1 MVNNPYTPFVQTFTN
16 SHEFSFLGKKWKKD
30 GYYCDYPE
38 GSPKYIEFWKEVKQW
53 CIDGYTNSSGIKISG
68 THFFYLNFCPILR
81 KEDEEVGK
89 RKKKVYDLPLFV
101 DLDFEYFWMV
111 EYCKLNEKL
120 LIAVK
125 GRRQGWSFKGAAC
138 IANEY
143 TFIKESRCIIG
154 AFLSSYSEGTTTM
167 VKDYLHHLTRYTPFG
182 HIRNPDHPFDWTSQ
196 YQADIGGIKIWKGYK
211 STVEAIT
218 FKDRPAT
225 AAGKSASIILLD
237 EAGLFPNISESWGFT
252 EPLINDGSAY
262 TGIALIYGSAGDM
275 NSGSKYFYEMFV
287 NPDKHNF
294 LSFEDPENPSNR
306 IGFFSGSTRGRW
318 GVCKDPNSKWFKQP
332 MVDENGNSNEE
343 AAYDDLMYKR
353 SLSKGGLD
361 TKTKHLTITQY
372 PTTWKEAFLRSK
384 GAIFASPELLEHLGE
399 VETIP
404 SLRDQ
409 VEKGELVWRGE
420 ELEFQPNDEL
430 SYITSF
436 PLKPDENNEG
446 CIAIWERP
454 EFKSKDI
461 PYSLYIAG
469 CDPYDMDKSGS
480 GSLGSFYVFKRFLEA
495 GKTYEIIVA
504 EITGRPKFADDFY
517 ESCRRLCVYYN
528 AKCLYE
534 NQLKGFKNYFATK
547 NSLHYLWEQPDHSIK
562 DIIKNSKVQRGYGVH
577 MNRGVNGSNGIK
589 NMCELYLKDW
599 LYTERADVD
608 GKKIFNFHTIKSIG
622 LLKELIAY
630 DVEGNYDRVIAFML
644 CILEKQEL
652 HKLHVNNMQKDANTW
667 GQDPYLKKWWD
678 KKQITNSTFKNLK

>member
-1 MVNNPYTPFVQTFTN
+1 MVNNPYTPYIEKFAN
-16 SHEFSFLGKKWKKD
+16 SSEFSFLGKKWKKD
-30 GYYCDYPE
+30 GYYCDYSE
-38 GSPKYIEFWKEVKQW
+38 GSQDYINFWKEIKEW
-53 CIDGYTNSSGIKISG
+53 CINGYTNSLGIKISG

-81 KEDEEVGK
+81 KEDEEIGK

-167 VKDYLHHLTRYTPFG
+167 VKDYLHHLTRFTPFG
-182 HIRNPDHPFDWTSQ
+182 HIRNPDHPYDWISQ
-196 YQADIGGIKIWKGYK
+196 YQSDVGGIKIWKGYK
-211 STVEAIT
+211 SSVEAIT

-275 NSGSKYFYEMFV
+275 NSGSKYFYEMFI

-294 LSFEDPENPSNR
+294 LSFEDPENPANK

-318 GVCKDPNSKWFKQP
+318 GVCKDPNSKWYKQP

-361 TKTKHLTITQY
+361 TKTKHLVITQY
-372 PTTWKEAFLRSK
+372 PTNWKEAFLRNK
-384 GAIFASPELLEHLGE
+384 GAIFASPEMLEWLGE
-399 VETIP
+399 LETTP
-404 SLRDQ
+404 SLYNQ
-409 VEKGELVWRGE
+409 VEKGELVWKE
-420 ELEFQPNDEL
+420 DKLEFQPKDTLN
-430 SYITSF
+430 YITSF
-436 PLKPDENNEG
+436 PIKPDEDNTG

-454 EFKSKDI
+454 EIINGEI
-461 PYSLYIAG
+461 PNTLYIAG

-480 GSLGSFYVFKRFLEA
+480 GSLGSFYIYKRFYSHER
-495 GKTYEIIVA
+495 THDIIVA
-504 EITGRPKFADDFY
+504 EFTGRPKFADDFY
-517 ESCRRLCVYYN
+517 ENCRRLCIYYN

-534 NQLKGFKNYFATK
+534 NQLKGFKNYMATK
-547 NSLHYLWEQPDHSIK
+547 NSLQYLWEQPDHMIK
-562 DIIKNSKVQRGYGVH
+562 DIIKDSKVQRGYGCHVT
-577 MNRGVNGSNGIK
+577 RGNGGNSGIK
-589 NMCELYLKDW
+589 DMMELYLKDW
-599 LYTERADVD
+599 LYTEKEDIN
-608 GKKIFNFHTIKSIG
+608 GIKKFNFHYIKSIA

-630 DVEGNYDRVIAFML
+630 DIEGNFDRAIALML
-644 CILEKQEL
+644 CVLQTKEL
-652 HKLHVNNMQKDANTW
+652 HKIHAQLMTGSSMSYGN
-667 GQDPYLKKWWD
+667 DPFLKKIWA
-678 KKQITNSTFKNLK
+678 KNTTINRFKFN